1 MSVKFTQADKEY
13 FAAVRKE
20 KPHVDQLFK
29 DIRSLMDQFP
39 GSKITY
45 LSVDGNEW
53 GEPSPP
59 GVPVLPKDRPETIP
73 NAKQKQ
79 RTAVKSK
86 RPTTKAE
93 KYRQLMRYKE

>member
-1 MSVKFTQADKEY
+1 MKFTQAEKDY

-20 KPHVDQLFK
+20 QPHVDQLFK
-29 DIRSLMDQFP
+29 DIRALMEQFP

-45 LSVDGNEW
+45 LKVDGNEW
-53 GEPSPP
+53 GEPSPE
-59 GVPVLPKDRPETIP
+59 GVTPVTIACPKAIP
-73 NAKQKQ
+73 NAKQQQ
-79 RTAVKSK
+79 RTAVKAK